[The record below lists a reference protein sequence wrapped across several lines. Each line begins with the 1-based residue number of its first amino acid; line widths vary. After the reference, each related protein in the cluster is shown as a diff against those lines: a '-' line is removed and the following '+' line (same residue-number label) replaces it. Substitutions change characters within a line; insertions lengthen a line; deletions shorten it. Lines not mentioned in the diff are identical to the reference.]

1 MTSAAVTALV
11 SHRLEK
17 LICLARAAL
26 VASARNAVEY
36 RGHLFSHRDLLCG
49 LRVAAGAA
57 DCFGGG
63 ARPGEDYDHPHR
75 HRAYIVPSTVQISV
89 NGTHLTD
96 LTPGQSYT
104 GGVPRGAVTLT
115 LTQAGDI
122 GHYNLEFNAVPGKT
136 YAFKAAHGRSYDFE
150 LPPRIEPRVPI
161 ALGGFA
167 GVLLEE
173 AASGE
178 HSGGFKITPVQ

>member
-1 MTSAAVTALV
+1 MTSAAVPALV

-17 LICLARAAL
+17 LICLARAAP

-136 YAFKAAHGRSYDFE
+136 YAFEVS
-150 LPPRIEPRVPI
+150 PRIEPRVAI

>member
-1 MTSAAVTALV
+1 MARILLISLLGKVTPA
-11 SHRLEK
+11 E
-17 LICLARAAL
+17 CRA
-26 VASARNAVEY
+26 EP
-36 RGHLFSHRDLLCG
+36 F
-49 LRVAAGAA
+49 
-57 DCFGGG
+57 
-63 ARPGEDYDHPHR
+63 
-75 HRAYIVPSTVQISV
+75 
-89 NGTHLTD
+89 
-96 LTPGQSYT
+96 
-104 GGVPRGAVTLT
+104 TLT

-136 YAFKAAHGRSYDFE
+136 YAFEVS
-150 LPPRIEPRVPI
+150 PRIEPRVAI